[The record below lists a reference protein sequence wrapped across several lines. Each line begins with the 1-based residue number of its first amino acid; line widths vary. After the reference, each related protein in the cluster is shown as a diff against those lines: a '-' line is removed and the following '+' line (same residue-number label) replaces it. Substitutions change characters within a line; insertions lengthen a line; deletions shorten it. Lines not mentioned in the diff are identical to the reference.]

1 MTLRTR
7 LLLAV
12 AVILG
17 VVGLGGVVLVRAQ
30 RTYLTRQVDE
40 QLDAAR
46 PLVRFP
52 TDLPDDGPPPPVD
65 QNAPVSSLY
74 VARISDGELQVVL
87 RGQLLDDEPAVP
99 TDAEG
104 LSEVADG
111 EPFTVEGVNGETRF
125 RVAVRQLPGSGAASV
140 VALPLDEVDA
150 AIARLRLALVLST
163 AAIAAVLA
171 VALWWVE
178 RLGLR
183 PVARVTAAADA
194 IAHGDREHRVVD
206 ANPRTEAGRLANAFN
221 VMLDERDASEG
232 RLRQFVADASHEL
245 RTPLTSI
252 RGYLDLYRQGGF
264 REPSQLD
271 DMIRRMRQESGRMND
286 LVEDLVLLT
295 QLDQHRPLR
304 SEDVDVGRLVR
315 DAAVDAQVIQPERP
329 VVVSVDD
336 SADLGVIGDLYR
348 LQQVIG
354 ALVTNALAYTDR
366 TSELRLL
373 ARSSD
378 EAVEFVVADRGPGLA
393 APDAARAFDR
403 FYRGEASRARRTG
416 GSGLGLAI
424 AKSIVEAH
432 GGTITLTTAPHAGCR
447 FVVVL
452 PRRRVGAPAGDGVS
466 GPSRPLSSSL
476 PPSAPSPTSSRAP

>member
-1 MTLRTR
+1 M
-7 LLLAV
+7 
-12 AVILG
+12 
-17 VVGLGGVVLVRAQ
+17 
-30 RTYLTRQVDE
+30 
-40 QLDAAR
+40 
-46 PLVRFP
+46 RFP
-52 TDLPDDGPPPPVD
+52 TDLPDDALPPPVD

-125 RVAVRQLPGSGAASV
+125 RVAVRQLPGSGAVSV

-286 LVEDLVLLT
+286 LVEDLLLLT

-315 DAAVDAQVIQPERP
+315 DAAVDAQVIQPDRP

-336 SADLGVIGDLYR
+336 ERGLGGHRRSLPPAAGDR
-348 LQQVIG
+348 RAGHERAGVH
-354 ALVTNALAYTDR
+354 R
-366 TSELRLL
+366 PHER
-373 ARSSD
+373 
-378 EAVEFVVADRGPGLA
+378 A
-393 APDAARAFDR
+393 APARPLDR
-403 FYRGEASRARRTG
+403 RSGRVRRGGSRPRARRARRG
-416 GSGLGLAI
+416 EGVRPL
-424 AKSIVEAH
+424 
-432 GGTITLTTAPHAGCR
+432 
-447 FVVVL
+447 L
-452 PRRRVGAPAGDGVS
+452 PRRGVTRPPHRRVGTRLGDRQVDRRGPRRHDHADDRTARGMSIRRRSAP
-466 GPSRPLSSSL
+466 PSRWC
-476 PPSAPSPTSSRAP
+476 ARRRRRQRA